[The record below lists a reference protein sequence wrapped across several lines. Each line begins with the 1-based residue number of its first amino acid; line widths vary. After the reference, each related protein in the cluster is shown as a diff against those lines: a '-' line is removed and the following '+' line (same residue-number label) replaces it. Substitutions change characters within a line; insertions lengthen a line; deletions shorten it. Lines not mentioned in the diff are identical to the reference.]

1 MFFLIIQPGWYFS
14 ITVVKNK
21 VRQTL
26 RNPFSSIPRLN
37 NGQLG
42 GGNVKSI
49 DIGGKTGEG
58 LLGSVRA
65 KEYML
70 AFNPS
75 IYSQTSKNIPDKSV
89 DLDGVNIV
97 QLLKSLLDLALVG
110 LDVDDE
116 DEGVVLL
123 DLLHG
128 ALSVQGVQNNLVEV
142 QSGAVVD
149 RDTGVLGGPR
159 QLEGLGAVEG
169 GRGADLAGLVKLL
182 PQPR

>member
-1 MFFLIIQPGWYFS
+1 M
-14 ITVVKNK
+14 
-21 VRQTL
+21 R
-26 RNPFSSIPRLN
+26 
-37 NGQLG
+37 
-42 GGNVKSI
+42 
-49 DIGGKTGEG
+49 
-58 LLGSVRA
+58 
-65 KEYML
+65 
-70 AFNPS
+70 
-75 IYSQTSKNIPDKSV
+75 IYSALKNIPDQGV

-97 QLLKSLLDLALVG
+97 KLLKSLLDLALVG
-110 LDVDDE
+110 LDVDNE

-128 ALSVQGVQNNLVEV
+128 TLGVQGVQNNLVEV

-149 RDTGVLGGPR
+149 GHAGVLGGPR